1 MSQKPSPRLDEIDRA
16 LKDSF
21 PASDPPAY
29 NLGREHSAE
38 MREQQAQGTGNVGD
52 TRLTGHDA
60 NLSGRRVAI
69 LATDGFEQSELLEPQ
84 SALEAAGATTDVISL
99 KPGAIKAWKGKDW
112 GSSIPVGKV
121 VGEAHPNDYDALLLP
136 GGVMNPDTLRRHAS
150 AVEFVKAF
158 VSAGKPV
165 AAICHGP
172 WLLVEAGAA
181 NGRKLTSWPSLKTDI
196 ANAGGEWVDEQVVED
211 HNLITSRKPDDIPA
225 FNQALLKQ
233 VAAAGEGKLKIGA
246 TNI

>member
-1 MSQKPSPRLDEIDRA
+1 MNQKPSPRLDEIDQA

-29 NLGREHSAE
+29 NQGRELSAE
-38 MREQQAQGTGNVGD
+38 SREQHTQSADNVGD

-99 KPGAIKAWKGKDW
+99 KAGAIKAWKGKNW
-112 GSSIPVGKV
+112 GTNIPVGKV
-121 VGEAHPNDYDALLLP
+121 VSEAHPSDYDALLLP
-136 GGVMNPDTLRRHAS
+136 GGVMNPDTLRRHAA
-150 AVEFVKAF
+150 AVDFVKSF

-196 ANAGGEWVDEQVVED
+196 VNAGGEWVDEAVVED

-233 VAAAGEGKLKIGA
+233 VAAAGDGKLKIGA